1 MSHTMDKDMIQRS
14 RDSAEWKR
22 PILIG
27 AGVMAICAAVYF
39 SYQAAPPSAAS
50 VSGTINAPSAA
61 EPADPGAVTHL
72 KDAAAALESSAREF
86 SARGGDEGA
95 LAGELDRAAAE
106 LAMTAQ
112 AAVEGRI
119 ALAKSTAA
127 ALERQAAELNN
138 AVHHAEGVS
147 LEHSAAADA
156 RKNAAALARAA
167 VAARSATEGQTSA
180 R

>member
-1 MSHTMDKDMIQRS
+1 MSHAMEKDMIERS
-14 RDSAEWKR
+14 RDSAGRKR

-61 EPADPGAVTHL
+61 EPADPGVVTHL
-72 KDAAAALESSAREF
+72 KDAAASLESSAREF
-86 SARGGDEGA
+86 SARGGDEESI
-95 LAGELDRAAAE
+95 AGELDRAAAE

-112 AAVEGRI
+112 AALDGRI
-119 ALAKSTAA
+119 ALGKSVAA
-127 ALERQAAELNN
+127 ALERQAAELNS
-138 AVHHAEGVS
+138 AVRHAEGKS
-147 LEHSAAADA
+147 LDHGAAADT

-167 VAARSATEGQTSA
+167 VAARSASEGQTSA